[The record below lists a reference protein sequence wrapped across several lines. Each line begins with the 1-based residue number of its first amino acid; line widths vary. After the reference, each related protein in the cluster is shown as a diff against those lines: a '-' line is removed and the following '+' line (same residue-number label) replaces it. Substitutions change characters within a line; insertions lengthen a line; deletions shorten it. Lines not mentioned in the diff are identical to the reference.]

1 MDGPVAPVVLL
12 AYRRPEQTRRVF
24 SAIRAAKP
32 RDLFLVMDGPKPGDV
47 DGQARVEQT
56 RAVAERVDWNCK
68 VRKIYAHHNLGLKAR
83 VSSGLDAVFEEV
95 DWAIILEDDC
105 LPSASFFPFAT
116 QLLERFAPDE
126 RIGIVSG
133 SQRLRGHQLSEASYE
148 FSKDVRI
155 WGWAT
160 WARTWRTLR
169 ESGDLDA
176 AWTPEEARSMGEY
189 FAPGSRRRSMV
200 RMMAQSS
207 SLDSWALPFAVHC
220 VKRGYLNPVSSV
232 NLIENI
238 GLGEGSTHTGL
249 ESWVARVPRGDLSFP
264 LVHPDAVAYGG
275 QFDELESSLD
285 AKEFVSYPL
294 RHPLD
299 VARRLW
305 RFVRSM
311 LRSRMSKASAI
322 D

>member
-1 MDGPVAPVVLL
+1 
-12 AYRRPEQTRRVF
+12 
-24 SAIRAAKP
+24 
-32 RDLFLVMDGPKPGDV
+32 MDGPKPGDLDDQV
-47 DGQARVEQT
+47 RVEQT
-56 RAVAERVDWNCK
+56 RSVVERINWECN
-68 VRKIYAHHNLGLKAR
+68 VRRVYAPHNLGLKAR
-83 VSSGLDAVFEEV
+83 VSSGLDAVFAEV
-95 DWAIILEDDC
+95 ESAIILEDDC
-105 LPSASFFPFAT
+105 LPSASFFRYAT

-126 RIGIVSG
+126 RIGIISG

-148 FSKDVRI
+148 VSRDVRI

-160 WARTWRTLR
+160 WARTWKTFR

-176 AWTPEEARSMGEY
+176 TWTPEEARSMGEY
-189 FAPGSRRRSMV
+189 FAPGPRRRSMV
-200 RMMAQSS
+200 RMMAKSE

-220 VKRGYLNPVSSV
+220 VRRGYLNPVSSV

-249 ESWVARVPRGDLSFP
+249 DSWVARVPRRNLSFP
-264 LVHPDAVAYGG
+264 LVHPVTVTYGG

-285 AKEFVSYPL
+285 AKEFFIYPL

-299 VARRLW
+299 VAMRLW
-305 RFVRSM
+305 RFVLST